1 MEMKTNTLSF
11 HEFTRTPKE
20 DWEQE
25 VSKNTTLNS
34 KETLENIFLKPLYFE
49 SDTAHLDY
57 LQQSPAGI
65 DCLRGAGKESYIL
78 GEWEITQK
86 INLPSIKESNKLLLH
101 SLRNGQNTA
110 AFTCSEAMRQ
120 GKDVDE
126 ATEAEVASGATI
138 STLEDVAHLFQ
149 HVALEAVPLFLNTG
163 CTSVPLLSF
172 LKAYCA
178 DHNFDMR
185 QLTGTLGMDPLGT
198 LSEYGRVPLSTR
210 DLYDHL
216 AYATRL
222 AHSNVP
228 ELKTII
234 VSSIPYHNSGAN
246 AVQELAYMLA
256 TGVQYIDECIKRG
269 LSLHQVLPHMTFSF
283 SVSSHLFMEISKLR
297 AFRMLWANVVRAFD
311 DTAVSVPFIHTET
324 SRLTQSK
331 EDMYTNALRSTVQA
345 FASIVGGAD
354 SLHIEPYD
362 SVTSPSSQFAHRLA
376 RNTHL
381 ILQHETHISKV
392 MDPAGGSWYVEAY
405 THELMTKAWELFGNI
420 EDLGGMEEALKQ
432 GRIQDEVEQMRVKR
446 QEDIEC
452 RIERL
457 IGVTHYAPKQQE
469 ASQEIK
475 NTPFKKE
482 EIKMDKY
489 SDQNA
494 SEFSSNLSLE
504 DYTKL
509 ASKGVTAG
517 WMLKQMAKQTQPDS
531 VVPLTKWRA
540 AEKFEKIR
548 VYTKGMSIGIMELTD
563 PSSRKKAEIAR
574 SLFESAGFACE
585 TIKNIDSYVEIADWM
600 NEQKH
605 EAYVICGSDELV
617 EKLLTKVMTYFEEDS
632 VYVYVVGEEHVSRK
646 TQWQQKGIMS
656 VIHPKTNVIQC
667 VKKLLCALEVEV
679 HV

>member
-20 DWEQE
+20 DWAQE
-25 VSKNTTLNS
+25 VSKNTALRS

-86 INLPSIKESNKLLLH
+86 IDLPSIKESNKLLLH

-126 ATEAEVASGATI
+126 ATEAEVASGVTI

-172 LKAYCA
+172 LKAYCV

-185 QLTGTLGMDPLGT
+185 QLTGTVGMDPLGT
-198 LSEYGRVPLSTR
+198 LAEYGRVPLSTR

-256 TGVQYIDECIKRG
+256 TGVQYIDECMKRG

-362 SVTSPSSQFAHRLA
+362 SVTSSSSQFAHRLS

-420 EDLGGMEEALKQ
+420 EDHGGMEEALKQ
-432 GRIQDEVEQMRVKR
+432 GRIQDEVEQMKVKR
-446 QEDIEC
+446 QGDIEC

-457 IGVTHYAPKQQE
+457 IGVTHYAPKQHA
-469 ASQEIK
+469 ASEEIK
-475 NTPFKKE
+475 STLSKKE
-482 EIKMDKY
+482 ERKMNKY
-489 SDQNA
+489 SDQNT

-517 WMLKQMAKQTQPDS
+517 WMLKQMAKQSQPDS

-548 VYTKGMSIGIMELTD
+548 VYTKGMSIGIMELAD
-563 PSSRKKAEIAR
+563 PSSHKKAEIAR

-617 EKLLTKVMTYFEEDS
+617 EKLLTKAMTYFEEDS

-646 TQWQQKGIMS
+646 TQWQQKGVMS

>member
-20 DWEQE
+20 DWAQE
-25 VSKNTTLNS
+25 VSKNTAISS

-86 INLPSIKESNKLLLH
+86 IDLPSIKESNKLLLH

-120 GKDVDE
+120 GKDIDE

-149 HVALEAVPLFLNTG
+149 RVALEAVPLFLNTG

-172 LKAYCA
+172 LKAYCV
-178 DHNFDMR
+178 DHNFNMR
-185 QLTGTLGMDPLGT
+185 QLKGTVGMDPLGT
-198 LSEYGRVPLSTR
+198 LAEYGRVPLSTR

-324 SRLTQSK
+324 SHLTQSK

-362 SVTSPSSQFAHRLA
+362 SVTSSSSQFAHRLA

-420 EDLGGMEEALKQ
+420 EDHGGMEEALKQ
-432 GRIQDEVEQMRVKR
+432 GRIQDEVEQMKVKR

-457 IGVTHYAPKQQE
+457 IGVTHYAPKQQD

-475 NTPFKKE
+475 STPFKKE

-617 EKLLTKVMTYFEEDS
+617 EKLLTKAMTYFEEDS

-646 TQWQQKGIMS
+646 TQWQQKGVMS

>member
-20 DWEQE
+20 DWAQE
-25 VSKNTTLNS
+25 VSKNTALRS

-86 INLPSIKESNKLLLH
+86 IDLPSIKESNKLLLH

-172 LKAYCA
+172 LKAYCV

-185 QLTGTLGMDPLGT
+185 QLTGTVGMDPLGT
-198 LSEYGRVPLSTR
+198 LAEYGTVPLSTR

-256 TGVQYIDECIKRG
+256 TGVQYIDECMKRG

-324 SRLTQSK
+324 SHLTQSK

-362 SVTSPSSQFAHRLA
+362 SVTSSSSQFAHRLA

-420 EDLGGMEEALKQ
+420 EDHGGMEEALKQ
-432 GRIQDEVEQMRVKR
+432 GRIQDEVEQMKVKR

-457 IGVTHYAPKQQE
+457 IGVTHYASKQQD

-475 NTPFKKE
+475 STPFKKE

-531 VVPLTKWRA
+531 VEPLTKWRA

-563 PSSRKKAEIAR
+563 PSSLKKAEIAR

-605 EAYVICGSDELV
+605 KAYVICGSDELV
-617 EKLLTKVMTYFEEDS
+617 EKLLTKAMNYFEEDS
-632 VYVYVVGEEHVSRK
+632 VYVYVVGEEHLSRK
-646 TQWQQKGIMS
+646 TQWQQKGVMS

>member
-1 MEMKTNTLSF
+1 MKTNTLSF

-25 VSKNTTLNS
+25 VSKNTAISS

-86 INLPSIKESNKLLLH
+86 IDLPSIKESNKLLLH

-178 DHNFDMR
+178 DHNFNMR
-185 QLTGTLGMDPLGT
+185 QLKGTVGMDPLGT
-198 LSEYGRVPLSTR
+198 LAEYGRVPLSTR

-324 SRLTQSK
+324 SHLTQSK

-362 SVTSPSSQFAHRLA
+362 SVTSSSSQFAHRLA

-405 THELMTKAWELFGNI
+405 THELMTKAWELFSNI
-420 EDLGGMEEALKQ
+420 EDHGGMEEALKQ
-432 GRIQDEVEQMRVKR
+432 GRIQDEVEQMKVKR

-457 IGVTHYAPKQQE
+457 IGVTHYAPKQQDV
-469 ASQEIK
+469 SQEIK
-475 NTPFKKE
+475 STPFKKE
-482 EIKMDKY
+482 EIKMGKY

-517 WMLKQMAKQTQPDS
+517 GMLKQMAKQTQADS

-548 VYTKGMSIGIMELTD
+548 VYTKEMSIGIMELTD

-617 EKLLTKVMTYFEEDS
+617 EKLLTKAMTYFEEDS
-632 VYVYVVGEEHVSRK
+632 VYVYVVGEEHVSYK
-646 TQWQQKGIMS
+646 TQWQQKGVMS

>member
-20 DWEQE
+20 DWAQE
-25 VSKNTTLNS
+25 VSKNTALRS

-86 INLPSIKESNKLLLH
+86 IDLPSIKESNKLLLH

-172 LKAYCA
+172 LKAYCV

-185 QLTGTLGMDPLGT
+185 QLTGTVGMDPLGT
-198 LSEYGRVPLSTR
+198 LAEYGTVPLSTR

-216 AYATRL
+216 AYATHL

-256 TGVQYIDECIKRG
+256 TGVQYIDECMKRG

-324 SRLTQSK
+324 SHLTQSK

-362 SVTSPSSQFAHRLA
+362 SVTSSSSQFAHRLA

-420 EDLGGMEEALKQ
+420 EDHGGMEEALKQ
-432 GRIQDEVEQMRVKR
+432 GRIQDEVEQMKVKR

-457 IGVTHYAPKQQE
+457 IGVTHYASKQQD

-475 NTPFKKE
+475 STPFKKE

-531 VVPLTKWRA
+531 VEPLTKWRA

-563 PSSRKKAEIAR
+563 PSSLKKAEIAR

-605 EAYVICGSDELV
+605 KAYVICGSDELV
-617 EKLLTKVMTYFEEDS
+617 EKLLTKAMNYFEEDS
-632 VYVYVVGEEHVSRK
+632 VYVYVVGEEHLSRK
-646 TQWQQKGIMS
+646 TQWQQKGVMS

>member
-1 MEMKTNTLSF
+1 MKTNTLSF

-20 DWEQE
+20 DWAQE
-25 VSKNTTLNS
+25 VSKNTALRS

-86 INLPSIKESNKLLLH
+86 IDLPSIKESNKLLLH

-172 LKAYCA
+172 LKAYCV

-185 QLTGTLGMDPLGT
+185 QLTGTVGMDPLGT
-198 LSEYGRVPLSTR
+198 LAEYGRVPLSTR

-256 TGVQYIDECIKRG
+256 TGVQYIDECMKRG

-362 SVTSPSSQFAHRLA
+362 SVTSSSSQFAHRLS

-420 EDLGGMEEALKQ
+420 EDHGGMEEALKQ

-446 QEDIEC
+446 QGDIEC

-457 IGVTHYAPKQQE
+457 IGVTHYAPKQHA
-469 ASQEIK
+469 ASEEIK
-475 NTPFKKE
+475 STLSKKE
-482 EIKMDKY
+482 ERKMNKY
-489 SDQNA
+489 SDQNT
-494 SEFSSNLSLE
+494 SEFLSNLSLE

-517 WMLKQMAKQTQPDS
+517 WMLKQMAKQSQPDI

-548 VYTKGMSIGIMELTD
+548 VYTKGMSIGIMELAD
-563 PSSRKKAEIAR
+563 PSSHKKAEIAR

-617 EKLLTKVMTYFEEDS
+617 EKLLTKAMTYFEEDS

-646 TQWQQKGIMS
+646 TQWQQKGVMS

>member
-1 MEMKTNTLSF
+1 MKTNTLSF

-57 LQQSPAGI
+57 LQQSPAEI

-216 AYATRL
+216 AYTTRL

-324 SRLTQSK
+324 SHLTQSK

-457 IGVTHYAPKQQE
+457 IGVTHYAPKQQD

>member
-20 DWEQE
+20 DWAQE
-25 VSKNTTLNS
+25 VSKNTAISS

-57 LQQSPAGI
+57 LQQNLAEI

-78 GEWEITQK
+78 GEWDITQK
-86 INLPSIKESNKLLLH
+86 IDLPSIKESNKLLLN
-101 SLRNGQNTA
+101 SLENGQNTA

-120 GKDVDE
+120 GKDSHE
-126 ATEAEVASGATI
+126 AAETEVGSGVSI

-172 LKAYCA
+172 LKAYCV
-178 DHNFDMR
+178 DHDFDMR
-185 QLTGTLGMDPLGT
+185 QLTGTVGMDPLGT
-198 LSEYGRVPLSTR
+198 LAEYGRVPLSTR

-222 AHSNVP
+222 AHSNAP

-256 TGVQYIDECIKRG
+256 TGVQYIDECMKRG

-283 SVSSHLFMEISKLR
+283 SISSHLFMEISKLR

-311 DTAVSVPFIHTET
+311 ETVVSVPFIHTET
-324 SRLTQSK
+324 SHLTQSK

-362 SVTSPSSQFAHRLA
+362 SVTSSSSQFAHRLA

-405 THELMTKAWELFGNI
+405 THELMTKAWELFGDI
-420 EDLGGMEEALKQ
+420 EGRGGMEEALKQ
-432 GRIQDEVEQMRVKR
+432 ERIQDEVEQMRVKR
-446 QEDIEC
+446 QENIEC

-457 IGVTHYAPKQQE
+457 IGVTHYAPKQQ
-469 ASQEIK
+469 ASSEEIK
-475 NTPFKKE
+475 STPFKKE
-482 EIKMDKY
+482 ERKMDKY
-489 SDQNA
+489 SDQYA
-494 SEFSSNLSLE
+494 SEFPSTLSLD

-517 WMLKQMAKQTQPDS
+517 WMLKQMSKQSRPEK
-531 VVPLTKWRA
+531 VVSLTKWRA

-548 VYTKGMSIGIMELTD
+548 VYTKGMSIGIMELAD
-563 PSSRKKAEIAR
+563 PSSCKKAEIAR

-605 EAYVICGSDELV
+605 EAYVICGNDELV
-617 EKLLTKVMTYFEEDS
+617 DKLLTKAMTYFEEDS
-632 VYVYVVGEEHVSRK
+632 VYVYVVGEEHVSRR
-646 TQWQQKGIMS
+646 TQWQQKGVMS

>member
-1 MEMKTNTLSF
+1 
-11 HEFTRTPKE
+11 
-20 DWEQE
+20 
-25 VSKNTTLNS
+25 
-34 KETLENIFLKPLYFE
+34 
-49 SDTAHLDY
+49 
-57 LQQSPAGI
+57 
-65 DCLRGAGKESYIL
+65 
-78 GEWEITQK
+78 
-86 INLPSIKESNKLLLH
+86 
-101 SLRNGQNTA
+101 
-110 AFTCSEAMRQ
+110 
-120 GKDVDE
+120 
-126 ATEAEVASGATI
+126 
-138 STLEDVAHLFQ
+138 
-149 HVALEAVPLFLNTG
+149 VPLFLNTG

-185 QLTGTLGMDPLGT
+185 QLTGTVGMDPLGS
-198 LSEYGRVPLSTR
+198 LAEYGRVPLSTR

-216 AYATRL
+216 VYATRL

-324 SRLTQSK
+324 SHLTQSK

-362 SVTSPSSQFAHRLA
+362 SVTSSSSQFAHRLA

-420 EDLGGMEEALKQ
+420 EDHGGMEEALKQ

-446 QEDIEC
+446 QGDIEC

-457 IGVTHYAPKQQE
+457 IGVTHYAPKQHA
-469 ASQEIK
+469 ASEEIK
-475 NTPFKKE
+475 STLSKKE
-482 EIKMDKY
+482 ERKMNKY
-489 SDQNA
+489 SDQNT

-504 DYTKL
+504 DYIKL

-617 EKLLTKVMTYFEEDS
+617 EKLLTKAMTYFEEDS

-646 TQWQQKGIMS
+646 TQWQQKGVMS

>member
-1 MEMKTNTLSF
+1 MKTNTLSF

-20 DWEQE
+20 DWAQE
-25 VSKNTTLNS
+25 VSKNTAISS

-86 INLPSIKESNKLLLH
+86 IDLPSIKESNKLLLH

-172 LKAYCA
+172 LKAYCV
-178 DHNFDMR
+178 DHNFNMR
-185 QLTGTLGMDPLGT
+185 QLKGTVGMDPLGT
-198 LSEYGRVPLSTR
+198 LAEYGRVPLSTR

-324 SRLTQSK
+324 SHLTQSK
-331 EDMYTNALRSTVQA
+331 EDIYTNALRSTVQA

-362 SVTSPSSQFAHRLA
+362 SVTSSSSQFAHRLA

-420 EDLGGMEEALKQ
+420 EDHGGMEEALKQ
-432 GRIQDEVEQMRVKR
+432 GRIQDEVEQMKVKR

-457 IGVTHYAPKQQE
+457 IGVTHYAPKQQDV
-469 ASQEIK
+469 SQEIK
-475 NTPFKKE
+475 STPFKKE
-482 EIKMDKY
+482 EIKMGKY

-531 VVPLTKWRA
+531 VVPLTKW
-540 AEKFEKIR
+540 
-548 VYTKGMSIGIMELTD
+548 
-563 PSSRKKAEIAR
+563 
-574 SLFESAGFACE
+574 
-585 TIKNIDSYVEIADWM
+585 
-600 NEQKH
+600 
-605 EAYVICGSDELV
+605 
-617 EKLLTKVMTYFEEDS
+617 
-632 VYVYVVGEEHVSRK
+632 
-646 TQWQQKGIMS
+646 
-656 VIHPKTNVIQC
+656 
-667 VKKLLCALEVEV
+667 
-679 HV
+679 

>member
-20 DWEQE
+20 DWEQA
-25 VSKNTTLNS
+25 VSKNTALHS

-57 LQQSPAGI
+57 LQQSPAEI

-86 INLPSIKESNKLLLH
+86 INLPSIKESNNLLLH

-185 QLTGTLGMDPLGT
+185 QLTGTVGMDPLGT
-198 LSEYGRVPLSTR
+198 LAEYGRVPLSTQ

-222 AHSNVP
+222 AHSDVP

-420 EDLGGMEEALKQ
+420 EDHGGMEEALKQ

-457 IGVTHYAPKQQE
+457 IGVTHYAPKQQDV
-469 ASQEIK
+469 SQEIK
-475 NTPFKKE
+475 STPFKKE

-494 SEFSSNLSLE
+494 SEFSSNLSLD

-517 WMLKQMAKQTQPDS
+517 GMLKQMAKQTQPDS
-531 VVPLTKWRA
+531 VMRLAKWRA
-540 AEKFEKIR
+540 TEKFEKIR

-563 PSSRKKAEIAR
+563 PTSRKKAEIAR

-646 TQWQQKGIMS
+646 TQWQQKGVMS

>member
-20 DWEQE
+20 DWAQE
-25 VSKNTTLNS
+25 VSKNTAISS

-86 INLPSIKESNKLLLH
+86 IDLPSIKESNKLLLH

-126 ATEAEVASGATI
+126 ATEAEVASGTTI

-172 LKAYCA
+172 LKAYCV
-178 DHNFDMR
+178 DHNFNMR
-185 QLTGTLGMDPLGT
+185 QLKGTVGMDPLGT
-198 LSEYGRVPLSTR
+198 LAEYGRVPLSTR

-324 SRLTQSK
+324 SHLTQSK

-362 SVTSPSSQFAHRLA
+362 SVTSSSSQFAHRLA

-420 EDLGGMEEALKQ
+420 EDHGGMEEALKQ
-432 GRIQDEVEQMRVKR
+432 GRIQDEVEQMKVKR

-457 IGVTHYAPKQQE
+457 IGVTHYAPKQQDV
-469 ASQEIK
+469 SQEIK
-475 NTPFKKE
+475 STPFKKE
-482 EIKMDKY
+482 EIKMGKY

-517 WMLKQMAKQTQPDS
+517 GMLKQMAKQTQPDS

-563 PSSRKKAEIAR
+563 PSSRKKTEIAR

-617 EKLLTKVMTYFEEDS
+617 EKLLTKAMTYFEEDS

-646 TQWQQKGIMS
+646 TQWQQKGVMS

>member
-1 MEMKTNTLSF
+1 MKTNTLSF

-20 DWEQE
+20 DWAQE
-25 VSKNTTLNS
+25 VSKNTALRS

-86 INLPSIKESNKLLLH
+86 IDLPSIKESNKLLLH

-172 LKAYCA
+172 LKAYCF

-185 QLTGTLGMDPLGT
+185 QLTGTVGMDPLGT
-198 LSEYGRVPLSTR
+198 LAEYGRVPLSTR

-256 TGVQYIDECIKRG
+256 TGVQYIDECMKRG

-324 SRLTQSK
+324 SHLTQSK

-362 SVTSPSSQFAHRLA
+362 SVTSSSSQFAHRLA

-420 EDLGGMEEALKQ
+420 EDYGGMEEALKQ
-432 GRIQDEVEQMRVKR
+432 GRIQGEVEQMKVKR

-457 IGVTHYAPKQQE
+457 IGVTHYAPKQQDV
-469 ASQEIK
+469 SQEIK
-475 NTPFKKE
+475 STPFKKE
-482 EIKMDKY
+482 EIKTDKY

-517 WMLKQMAKQTQPDS
+517 WMLKQMAKHTQPDS
-531 VVPLTKWRA
+531 VVPLIKWRA

-548 VYTKGMSIGIMELTD
+548 VYTKGMSIGIMELAD

-574 SLFESAGFACE
+574 SLFESAGFTCE

-617 EKLLTKVMTYFEEDS
+617 EKLLTKAMTYFEEDS

-646 TQWQQKGIMS
+646 TQWQQKGVMS

>member
-20 DWEQE
+20 DWAQE
-25 VSKNTTLNS
+25 VSKNTALRP

-49 SDTAHLDY
+49 SDTVHLDY

-86 INLPSIKESNKLLLH
+86 IDLPSIKESNKLLLN

-120 GKDVDE
+120 GKANHE
-126 ATEAEVASGATI
+126 ATEAEVASGVSI
-138 STLEDVAHLFQ
+138 STLDDVAHLFQ

-172 LKAYCA
+172 LKAYCVKH
-178 DHNFDMR
+178 DFDMR
-185 QLTGTLGMDPLGT
+185 QLTGTVGMDPLGT
-198 LSEYGRVPLSTR
+198 LAEYGRVPLSTQ

-234 VSSIPYHNSGAN
+234 VSSIPYHNSGTN

-256 TGVQYIDECIKRG
+256 TGVQYIDECMKRG

-283 SVSSHLFMEISKLR
+283 SISSHLFMEISKLR

-311 DTAVSVPFIHTET
+311 ETVISVPFIHTET
-324 SRLTQSK
+324 SHVTQSK

-362 SVTSPSSQFAHRLA
+362 SVTSSSSQFAHRLA

-405 THELMTKAWELFGNI
+405 THELMTKAWELFGDI
-420 EDLGGMEEALKQ
+420 EDRGGMEEALKQ

-446 QEDIEC
+446 QENIEC

-457 IGVTHYAPKQQE
+457 IGVTHYTPKQHA
-469 ASQEIK
+469 ASEKIK
-475 NTPFKKE
+475 STLSKKE
-482 EIKMDKY
+482 ERKMDKY
-489 SDQNA
+489 SDQHA
-494 SEFSSNLSLE
+494 SESPSTLSLD

-517 WMLKQMAKQTQPDS
+517 WMLKQMSKQSRPEK

-548 VYTKGMSIGIMELTD
+548 VYTKGMSIGIMELAD

-617 EKLLTKVMTYFEEDS
+617 EKLLTKAMTYFEEDS

-646 TQWQQKGIMS
+646 TQWQQKGVMS

>member
-1 MEMKTNTLSF
+1 MKTNTLSF

-57 LQQSPAGI
+57 LQQSPAEI

-216 AYATRL
+216 AYTTRL

-457 IGVTHYAPKQQE
+457 IGVTHYAPKQQD

>member
-1 MEMKTNTLSF
+1 MKTNTLSF

-20 DWEQE
+20 DWAQE
-25 VSKNTTLNS
+25 VSKNTAISS

-86 INLPSIKESNKLLLH
+86 IDLPSIKESNKLLLH

-172 LKAYCA
+172 LKAYCV
-178 DHNFDMR
+178 DHNFNMR
-185 QLTGTLGMDPLGT
+185 QLKGTVGMDPLGT
-198 LSEYGRVPLSTR
+198 LAEYGRVPLSTR

-324 SRLTQSK
+324 SHLTQSK

-362 SVTSPSSQFAHRLA
+362 SVTSSSSQFAHRLA

-420 EDLGGMEEALKQ
+420 EDHGGMEEALKQ
-432 GRIQDEVEQMRVKR
+432 GRIQDEVEQMKVKR

-457 IGVTHYAPKQQE
+457 IGVTHYAPKQQD

-475 NTPFKKE
+475 STPFKKE

-531 VVPLTKWRA
+531 VVPLTKWRV

-617 EKLLTKVMTYFEEDS
+617 EKLLTKAMTYFEEDS

-646 TQWQQKGIMS
+646 TQWQQKGVMS

>member
-1 MEMKTNTLSF
+1 MKTNTLSF

-20 DWEQE
+20 DWAQE
-25 VSKNTTLNS
+25 VSKNTALRS

-86 INLPSIKESNKLLLH
+86 IDLPSIKESNKLLLH

-172 LKAYCA
+172 LKAYCF

-185 QLTGTLGMDPLGT
+185 QLTGTVGMDPLGT
-198 LSEYGRVPLSTR
+198 LAEYGRVPLSTR

-256 TGVQYIDECIKRG
+256 TGVQYIDECMKRG

-324 SRLTQSK
+324 SHLTQSK

-362 SVTSPSSQFAHRLA
+362 SVTSSSSQFAHRLA

-420 EDLGGMEEALKQ
+420 EDYGGMEEALKQ
-432 GRIQDEVEQMRVKR
+432 GRIQDEVDQMKVKR

-457 IGVTHYAPKQQE
+457 IGVTHYAPKQQDV
-469 ASQEIK
+469 SQEIK
-475 NTPFKKE
+475 STPFKKE
-482 EIKMDKY
+482 EIKTDKY

-517 WMLKQMAKQTQPDS
+517 WMLKQMAKHTQPDS
-531 VVPLTKWRA
+531 VVPLIKWRA

-548 VYTKGMSIGIMELTD
+548 VYTKGMSIGIMELAD

-574 SLFESAGFACE
+574 SLFESAGFTCE

-617 EKLLTKVMTYFEEDS
+617 EKLLTKAMTYFEEDS

-646 TQWQQKGIMS
+646 TQWQQKGVMS

>member
-1 MEMKTNTLSF
+1 MKTNTLSF

-20 DWEQE
+20 DWAQE
-25 VSKNTTLNS
+25 VSKNTAISS

-86 INLPSIKESNKLLLH
+86 IDLPSIKESNKLLLH

-172 LKAYCA
+172 LKAYCV
-178 DHNFDMR
+178 DHNFNMR
-185 QLTGTLGMDPLGT
+185 QLKGTVGMDPLGT
-198 LSEYGRVPLSTR
+198 LAEYGRVPLSTR

-324 SRLTQSK
+324 SHLTQSK

-362 SVTSPSSQFAHRLA
+362 SVTSSSSQFAHRLA

-420 EDLGGMEEALKQ
+420 EAHGGMEEALKQ
-432 GRIQDEVEQMRVKR
+432 GRIQDEVEQMKVKR

-457 IGVTHYAPKQQE
+457 IGVTHYAPKQQDV
-469 ASQEIK
+469 SQEIK
-475 NTPFKKE
+475 STPFKKE
-482 EIKMDKY
+482 EIKMGKY

-517 WMLKQMAKQTQPDS
+517 GMLKQMAKQTQPDS
-531 VVPLTKWRA
+531 VEPLTKWRA

-563 PSSRKKAEIAR
+563 PNSRKKAEIAR

-617 EKLLTKVMTYFEEDS
+617 EKLLTKAMTYFEEDS

-646 TQWQQKGIMS
+646 TQWQQKGVMS

>member
-20 DWEQE
+20 DWAQE
-25 VSKNTTLNS
+25 VSKNTAISS
-34 KETLENIFLKPLYFE
+34 KETLENIFLKPLYFG

-86 INLPSIKESNKLLLH
+86 IDLPSIKESNNLLLH

-110 AFTCSEAMRQ
+110 AFACSEAMRQ

-172 LKAYCA
+172 LKAYCV
-178 DHNFDMR
+178 DHNFNMR
-185 QLTGTLGMDPLGT
+185 QLTGTVGMDPLGT
-198 LSEYGRVPLSTR
+198 LAEYGRVPLSTR

-311 DTAVSVPFIHTET
+311 DTAVSLPYIHTET
-324 SRLTQSK
+324 SHLTQSK

-362 SVTSPSSQFAHRLA
+362 SVTSSSSQFAHRLA

-420 EDLGGMEEALKQ
+420 ENHGGMEEALKQ
-432 GRIQDEVEQMRVKR
+432 GRIQDEVEQMKVKR

-457 IGVTHYAPKQQE
+457 IGVTHYAPKQQDV
-469 ASQEIK
+469 SQEIK
-475 NTPFKKE
+475 STPFKKE
-482 EIKMDKY
+482 EIKMNKY

-517 WMLKQMAKQTQPDS
+517 WMLKQMAKQTQPAS

-548 VYTKGMSIGIMELTD
+548 VYTKEMSIGIMELTD

-617 EKLLTKVMTYFEEDS
+617 EKLLTKAMTYFEEDS

-646 TQWQQKGIMS
+646 TQWQQKGVMS

>member
-20 DWEQE
+20 DWAQE
-25 VSKNTTLNS
+25 VSKNTAISS

-65 DCLRGAGKESYIL
+65 DYLRGAGKESYIL

-86 INLPSIKESNKLLLH
+86 IDLPSIKESNKLLLH

-120 GKDVDE
+120 GKDIDE

-172 LKAYCA
+172 LKAYCV
-178 DHNFDMR
+178 DHNFNMR
-185 QLTGTLGMDPLGT
+185 QLKGTVGMDPLGT
-198 LSEYGRVPLSTR
+198 LAEYGRVPLSTR

-324 SRLTQSK
+324 SHLTQSK

-362 SVTSPSSQFAHRLA
+362 SVTSSSSQFAHRLA

-420 EDLGGMEEALKQ
+420 EDHGGMEEALKQ
-432 GRIQDEVEQMRVKR
+432 GRIQDEVEQMKVKR

-457 IGVTHYAPKQQE
+457 IGVTHYAPKQQD

-475 NTPFKKE
+475 STPFKKE

-531 VVPLTKWRA
+531 VVPFTKWRA

-617 EKLLTKVMTYFEEDS
+617 EKLLTKAMTYFEEDS

-646 TQWQQKGIMS
+646 TQWQQKGVMS

>member
-1 MEMKTNTLSF
+1 MKTNTLSF

-20 DWEQE
+20 DWAQE
-25 VSKNTTLNS
+25 VSKNTAISS

-86 INLPSIKESNKLLLH
+86 IDLPSIKESNKLLLH
-101 SLRNGQNTA
+101 SLKNGQNTA

-172 LKAYCA
+172 LKAYCV

-185 QLTGTLGMDPLGT
+185 QLTGTVGMDPLGT
-198 LSEYGRVPLSTR
+198 LAEYGRVPLSTR

-324 SRLTQSK
+324 SHLTQSK

-362 SVTSPSSQFAHRLA
+362 SVTSSSSQFAHRLA

-392 MDPAGGSWYVEAY
+392 TDPAGGSWYVEAY

-420 EDLGGMEEALKQ
+420 EDHGG
-432 GRIQDEVEQMRVKR
+432 
-446 QEDIEC
+446 
-452 RIERL
+452 
-457 IGVTHYAPKQQE
+457 
-469 ASQEIK
+469 
-475 NTPFKKE
+475 
-482 EIKMDKY
+482 
-489 SDQNA
+489 
-494 SEFSSNLSLE
+494 
-504 DYTKL
+504 
-509 ASKGVTAG
+509 
-517 WMLKQMAKQTQPDS
+517 
-531 VVPLTKWRA
+531 
-540 AEKFEKIR
+540 
-548 VYTKGMSIGIMELTD
+548 
-563 PSSRKKAEIAR
+563 
-574 SLFESAGFACE
+574 
-585 TIKNIDSYVEIADWM
+585 
-600 NEQKH
+600 
-605 EAYVICGSDELV
+605 
-617 EKLLTKVMTYFEEDS
+617 
-632 VYVYVVGEEHVSRK
+632 
-646 TQWQQKGIMS
+646 
-656 VIHPKTNVIQC
+656 
-667 VKKLLCALEVEV
+667 
-679 HV
+679 

>member
-1 MEMKTNTLSF
+1 MKTNTLSF

-20 DWEQE
+20 DWAQE
-25 VSKNTTLNS
+25 VSKNTAISS

-86 INLPSIKESNKLLLH
+86 IDLPSIKESNNLLLH

-172 LKAYCA
+172 LKAYCV
-178 DHNFDMR
+178 DYNFNMR
-185 QLTGTLGMDPLGT
+185 QLTGTVGMDPLGT
-198 LSEYGRVPLSTR
+198 LAEYGRVPLATR

-324 SRLTQSK
+324 SHLTQSK

-362 SVTSPSSQFAHRLA
+362 SVTSSSSQFAHRLA

-420 EDLGGMEEALKQ
+420 EDHGGMEEALKQ

-457 IGVTHYAPKQQE
+457 IGVTHYAPKQQDV
-469 ASQEIK
+469 SQEIK
-475 NTPFKKE
+475 STLFKKE

-494 SEFSSNLSLE
+494 SGFSSNLSLE

-617 EKLLTKVMTYFEEDS
+617 EKLLTKAMTYFEEDS

-646 TQWQQKGIMS
+646 TQWQQKGVMS

>member
-1 MEMKTNTLSF
+1 MKTNTLSF

-20 DWEQE
+20 DWAQE
-25 VSKNTTLNS
+25 VSKNTALRS

-57 LQQSPAGI
+57 LQQSPGRI
-65 DCLRGAGKESYIL
+65 DYLRGAGKEAYIP

-86 INLPSIKESNKLLLH
+86 IDLPSLKESNKLLLH
-101 SLRNGQNTA
+101 SLKNGQNTA

-172 LKAYCA
+172 LKAYCV

-185 QLTGTLGMDPLGT
+185 QLTGTVGMDPLGT
-198 LSEYGRVPLSTR
+198 LAEYGRVPLSTR

-256 TGVQYIDECIKRG
+256 TGVQYIDECMKRG

-324 SRLTQSK
+324 SHLTQSK

-362 SVTSPSSQFAHRLA
+362 SVTSSSSQFAHRLA

-420 EDLGGMEEALKQ
+420 EDHGGMEEALKQ
-432 GRIQDEVEQMRVKR
+432 GRIQGEVEQMRVKR
-446 QEDIEC
+446 QGDIEC

-457 IGVTHYAPKQQE
+457 IGVTHYAPKQHA
-469 ASQEIK
+469 ASEEIK
-475 NTPFKKE
+475 STLSKKE
-482 EIKMDKY
+482 ERKMNKY

-494 SEFSSNLSLE
+494 SEFSSNLLLE

-517 WMLKQMAKQTQPDS
+517 WMLKQMAKQSQSDS

-585 TIKNIDSYVEIADWM
+585 TIKNIDSYVEIADRM

-617 EKLLTKVMTYFEEDS
+617 EKLLTKAMTYFEEDS

-646 TQWQQKGIMS
+646 TQWQQKGVMS

>member
-1 MEMKTNTLSF
+1 MKTNTLSF

-20 DWEQE
+20 DWEQA
-25 VSKNTTLNS
+25 VSKNTALHS

-57 LQQSPAGI
+57 LQQSPAEI

-86 INLPSIKESNKLLLH
+86 INLPSIKESNNLLLH

-185 QLTGTLGMDPLGT
+185 QLTGTVGMDPLGT
-198 LSEYGRVPLSTR
+198 LAEYGRVPLSTQ

-222 AHSNVP
+222 AHSDVP

-420 EDLGGMEEALKQ
+420 EDHGGMEEALKQ

-457 IGVTHYAPKQQE
+457 IGVTHYAPKQQDV
-469 ASQEIK
+469 SQEIK
-475 NTPFKKE
+475 STPFKKE

-494 SEFSSNLSLE
+494 SEFSSNLSLD

-517 WMLKQMAKQTQPDS
+517 GMLKQMAKQTQPDS
-531 VVPLTKWRA
+531 VMRLAKWRA
-540 AEKFEKIR
+540 TEKFEKIR

-563 PSSRKKAEIAR
+563 PTSRKKAEIAR

-646 TQWQQKGIMS
+646 TQWQQKGVMS

>member
-1 MEMKTNTLSF
+1 MKTNTLSF

-20 DWEQE
+20 DWAQE
-25 VSKNTTLNS
+25 VSKNAALRP

-57 LQQSPAGI
+57 LQQNLAEI

-86 INLPSIKESNKLLLH
+86 IDLPSIKESNKLLLN

-120 GKDVDE
+120 GKDIHE
-126 ATEAEVASGATI
+126 ATEAEVDSGVSI

-172 LKAYCA
+172 LKAYCV
-178 DHNFDMR
+178 DHDFDMR
-185 QLTGTLGMDPLGT
+185 QLTGTVGMDPLGT
-198 LSEYGRVPLSTR
+198 LAEYGRVPLFTR

-222 AHSNVP
+222 AHSNAP

-246 AVQELAYMLA
+246 TVQELAYMLA
-256 TGVQYIDECIKRG
+256 TGVQYIDECMKRG

-283 SVSSHLFMEISKLR
+283 SISSHLFMEISKLR

-311 DTAVSVPFIHTET
+311 ETVVSVPFIHTET
-324 SRLTQSK
+324 SHLTQSK

-362 SVTSPSSQFAHRLA
+362 SVTSSSSQFAHRLA

-405 THELMTKAWELFGNI
+405 THELMIKAWELFGDI
-420 EDLGGMEEALKQ
+420 EDRGGMEEALKQ
-432 GRIQDEVEQMRVKR
+432 GRVQDEVEQMRVKR
-446 QEDIEC
+446 QENIEC

-457 IGVTHYAPKQQE
+457 IGVTHYAPKQQ
-469 ASQEIK
+469 ASSQEIK
-475 NTPFKKE
+475 STPFKKE
-482 EIKMDKY
+482 ERKMDKY
-489 SDQNA
+489 SDQHA
-494 SEFSSNLSLE
+494 SESPSTLSLD

-509 ASKGVTAG
+509 ASKGVVTAG
-517 WMLKQMAKQTQPDS
+517 WMLKQMSKQSRPEK

-540 AEKFEKIR
+540 AEKFEQIR
-548 VYTKGMSIGIMELTD
+548 VYTKGMSIGIMELAD
-563 PSSRKKAEIAR
+563 SSSRKKAEIAR

-617 EKLLTKVMTYFEEDS
+617 EKLLTKAMTYFEEDS

-646 TQWQQKGIMS
+646 TQWQQKGVMS

>member
-1 MEMKTNTLSF
+1 MKTNTLSF